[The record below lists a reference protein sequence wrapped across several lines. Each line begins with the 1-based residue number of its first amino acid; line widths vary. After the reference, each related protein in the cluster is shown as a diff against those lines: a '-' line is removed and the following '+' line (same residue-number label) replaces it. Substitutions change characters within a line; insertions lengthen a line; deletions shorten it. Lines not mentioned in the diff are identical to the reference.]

1 MYIYNLVRYI
11 NLMKILMIL
20 AVPLILSMSIMLG
33 LGSADMGASGQA
45 NQTSAQA
52 NQTSAQANQTSAQAN
67 QTSAQANQT
76 SGPQMTDK
84 LLSLANNAQRALN
97 ADNDT
102 AVAES
107 VGQIQSTLINASQ
120 AEGKQVVIV
129 PSDVISPNAEDTP
142 ADTPLDDDAADEET
156 AGDDAADE

>member
-1 MYIYNLVRYI
+1 MYLYNIVRYI
-11 NLMKILMIL
+11 NLMKNLMIL

-33 LGSADMGASGQA
+33 LGSVDMGAFGQT
-45 NQTSAQA
+45 NQTSAQG
-52 NQTSAQANQTSAQAN
+52 
-67 QTSAQANQT
+67 NQT

-97 ADNDT
+97 EGNQT

-107 VGQIQSTLINASQ
+107 VGQIQGTLINASQ

-142 ADTPLDDDAADEET
+142 ADTTLDEDSPEDDE
-156 AGDDAADE
+156 

>member
-1 MYIYNLVRYI
+1 MYIYNIVRYI

-33 LGSADMGASGQA
+33 LGSADMGVFGQA
-45 NQTSAQA
+45 NQTTAS
-52 NQTSAQANQTSAQAN
+52 
-67 QTSAQANQT
+67 QANQT

-84 LLSLANNAQRALN
+84 LLTLANNAQRALN
-97 ADNDT
+97 EGNQT
-102 AVAES
+102 AVAET
-107 VGQIQSTLINASQ
+107 VGQIQDTLINASM

-142 ADTPLDDDAADEET
+142 ADTPLDEELPEDET
-156 AGDDAADE
+156 AGE

>member
-1 MYIYNLVRYI
+1 
-11 NLMKILMIL
+11 
-20 AVPLILSMSIMLG
+20 MSIMLG
-33 LGSADMGASGQA
+33 LGSADMGAFG
-45 NQTSAQA
+45 
-52 NQTSAQANQTSAQAN
+52 QANQTSAQAN

-97 ADNDT
+97 EGNQT

-107 VGQIQSTLINASQ
+107 VGQIQGTLINASE

-142 ADTPLDDDAADEET
+142 ADTPLDEE
-156 AGDDAADE
+156 

>member
-1 MYIYNLVRYI
+1 MYIYNIVSYI

-33 LGSADMGASGQA
+33 LGTADMGALG
-45 NQTSAQA
+45 
-52 NQTSAQANQTSAQAN
+52 QANQTSAQAN

-84 LLSLANNAQRALN
+84 LLSLANNAQRALY
-97 ADNDT
+97 AENDT

-142 ADTPLDDDAADEET
+142 ADTPLDDDAADDD
-156 AGDDAADE
+156 AGD

>member
-1 MYIYNLVRYI
+1 MYIYNIVRYI

-33 LGSADMGASGQA
+33 LGSADMGAFGQT
-45 NQTSAQA
+45 NQTTAS
-52 NQTSAQANQTSAQAN
+52 
-67 QTSAQANQT
+67 QANQT

-84 LLSLANNAQRALN
+84 LLTLANNAQRALN
-97 ADNDT
+97 EGNQT
-102 AVAES
+102 AVAET
-107 VGQIQSTLINASQ
+107 VGQIQDTLINASM

-142 ADTPLDDDAADEET
+142 ADTPLDEELPEDET
-156 AGDDAADE
+156 AGE

>member
-1 MYIYNLVRYI
+1 MYIYNVVSYI

-20 AVPLILSMSIMLG
+20 TLPLILSMSIMLG
-33 LGSADMGASGQA
+33 LGSADMGAFGQTNQTSAPPA
-45 NQTSAQA
+45 NQTSAPPA
-52 NQTSAQANQTSAQAN
+52 NQTSAPPAN

-84 LLSLANNAQRALN
+84 LLSLANDAQRALN
-97 ADNDT
+97 EGNET

-107 VGQIQSTLINASQ
+107 VGQLQGTLINASE

-142 ADTPLDDDAADEET
+142 ADTPLDEEE
-156 AGDDAADE
+156 D

>member
-1 MYIYNLVRYI
+1 MYIYNIVRYI

-33 LGSADMGASGQA
+33 LGSADLGAFG
-45 NQTSAQA
+45 QA

-84 LLSLANNAQRALN
+84 LLSLANDAQRALN

-107 VGQIQSTLINASQ
+107 VGQIQGTLLNASQ

-129 PSDVISPNAEDTP
+129 PSDVLSPNAEDTP
-142 ADTPLDDDAADEET
+142 ADTPLDEELPDDETADE
-156 AGDDAADE
+156 

>member
-1 MYIYNLVRYI
+1 MYIYNIVRYI

-33 LGSADMGASGQA
+33 LGSADMGAFGQA
-45 NQTSAQA
+45 NQTSSQA
-52 NQTSAQANQTSAQAN
+52 NQTSS
-67 QTSAQANQT
+67 QANQT
-76 SGPQMTDK
+76 SGPQLTDK

-97 ADNDT
+97 AGNDT

-107 VGQIQSTLINASQ
+107 VGQIQGTLLNASQ

-142 ADTPLDDDAADEET
+142 ADTPLDEELPEDET
-156 AGDDAADE
+156 AGDETADE

>member
-1 MYIYNLVRYI
+1 MYIYNIVRYI

-33 LGSADMGASGQA
+33 LGSADMGAFG
-45 NQTSAQA
+45 
-52 NQTSAQANQTSAQAN
+52 
-67 QTSAQANQT
+67 QANQT

-84 LLSLANNAQRALN
+84 LLTLANNAQRALN
-97 ADNDT
+97 EGNQT

-107 VGQIQSTLINASQ
+107 VGQIQGTLINASM

-142 ADTPLDDDAADEET
+142 ADTPLDEELPEDET
-156 AGDDAADE
+156 AGE

>member
-1 MYIYNLVRYI
+1 MYIYNIVRYI

-33 LGSADMGASGQA
+33 LGSADMGA
-45 NQTSAQA
+45 SAQA

-84 LLSLANNAQRALN
+84 LLSLANDAQRALN
-97 ADNDT
+97 EDNQT

-107 VGQIQSTLINASQ
+107 VGQIQGTLINASE
-120 AEGKQVVIV
+120 AEGKQVVVV
-129 PSDVISPNAEDTP
+129 PSDVISPNAEDTE
-142 ADTPLDDDAADEET
+142 AETTLDDDAA
-156 AGDDAADE
+156 GDDAAGDD

>member
-1 MYIYNLVRYI
+1 MYIYNIVSYI

-33 LGSADMGASGQA
+33 LGSADMGAFGQA
-45 NQTSAQA
+45 NQTS
-52 NQTSAQANQTSAQAN
+52 S
-67 QTSAQANQT
+67 QANQT

-84 LLSLANNAQRALN
+84 LLSLANDAQRALN
-97 ADNDT
+97 EDNQT

-107 VGQIQSTLINASQ
+107 VGQIQGTLINASE

-129 PSDVISPNAEDTP
+129 PSDVISPNAADTP
-142 ADTPLDDDAADEET
+142 ADTTLDEELP
-156 AGDDAADE
+156 GDDAADE